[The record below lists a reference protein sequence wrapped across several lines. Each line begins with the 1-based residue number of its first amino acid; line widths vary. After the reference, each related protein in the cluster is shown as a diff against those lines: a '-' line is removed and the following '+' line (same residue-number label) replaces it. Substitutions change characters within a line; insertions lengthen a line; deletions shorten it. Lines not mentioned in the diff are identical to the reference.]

1 MAGMPDP
8 LTDLPPP
15 SRFDPEDLN
24 SFALGPESV
33 EISPPF
39 IVWAPSMKKLLQSG
53 VLQPSLLL
61 LSQSNVG
68 AHLLHNLPGKR
79 IIGSIIFP
87 DISMVNNF
95 VEPSPHNK
103 ECYLFAVDSDAS
115 VVLVSAQY
123 SISPEHSSLWTKTVF
138 KAIQPSRVLI
148 LGTIASQ
155 HFRGKLSADDPL
167 LFVLETDEQK
177 SEDKDQ
183 VAVAP
188 FFPSGS
194 LVDGVAAALIT
205 HCQIQGQKACLLMS
219 WPDTNM
225 SVLRLLV
232 SAITTLIHRATP
244 HTSALNFM
252 VAREA
257 TEKRRIQ
264 SDSELYV

>member
-33 EISPPF
+33 EVSAPF

-123 SISPEHSSLWTKTVF
+123 SISPEHSSLWTKTIF
-138 KAIQPSRVLI
+138 KAIQPSRY
-148 LGTIASQ
+148 S
-155 HFRGKLSADDPL
+155 HYPL
-167 LFVLETDEQK
+167 L
-177 SEDKDQ
+177 
-183 VAVAP
+183 P
-188 FFPSGS
+188 F
-194 LVDGVAAALIT
+194 LCV
-205 HCQIQGQKACLLMS
+205 H
-219 WPDTNM
+219 
-225 SVLRLLV
+225 
-232 SAITTLIHRATP
+232 
-244 HTSALNFM
+244 
-252 VAREA
+252 
-257 TEKRRIQ
+257 
-264 SDSELYV
+264 